1 MFIDRKRLTLG
12 LMVINNPEHH
22 NKLVV
27 KNQAEAVVRNQAAE
41 LKTVKHIK
49 AVVSNRQ
56 AKY

>member
-1 MFIDRKRLTLG
+1 
-12 LMVINNPEHH
+12 MVINNPEHH